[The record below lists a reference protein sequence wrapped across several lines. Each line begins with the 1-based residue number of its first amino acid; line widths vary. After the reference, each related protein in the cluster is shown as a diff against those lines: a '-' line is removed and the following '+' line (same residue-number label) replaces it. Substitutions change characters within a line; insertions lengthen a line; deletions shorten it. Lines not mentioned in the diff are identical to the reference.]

1 MNDYQEILVIMR
13 RLAPPLNSV
22 PDELLT
28 AWVELASMFVCGH
41 KFKDKYPQALALYT
55 MHLMFLDGAMK
66 TEDEDVESYSRRTTE
81 YSLSGEFTERF
92 ASISSENQSGKVIRS
107 TPWGKMYEILNK
119 KMGGGFGLITG
130 FKGGCR

>member
-1 MNDYQEILVIMR
+1 MNDYQEIIAIMR
-13 RLAPPLNSV
+13 RLAPPLGQV
-22 PDELLT
+22 PDEQLS
-28 AWVELASMFVCGH
+28 AWIDLATLFVCGH
-41 KFKDKYPQALALYT
+41 KFKDKYSYALALYT

-66 TEDEDVESYSRRTTE
+66 TEDEDVESYTRRVTE
-81 YSLSGEFTERF
+81 FSLNGEFTQRF

-130 FKGGCR
+130 LKRGCR